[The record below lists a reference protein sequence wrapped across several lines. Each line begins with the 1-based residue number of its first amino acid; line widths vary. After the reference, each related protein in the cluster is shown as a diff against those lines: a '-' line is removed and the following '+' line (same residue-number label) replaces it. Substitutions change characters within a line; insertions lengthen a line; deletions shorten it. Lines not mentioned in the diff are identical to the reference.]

1 MGAVISAYR
10 KNVLCYKLLKDN
22 ARSVIQHIVC
32 HSKMYKYNFGT
43 NKNAVNPMAHLKKD
57 IFKVPGDSSLI
68 FKTSISVLDLKSSAE
83 RLELANF
90 PIGPSL

>member
-10 KNVLCYKLLKDN
+10 KKFLCYKLLKDN
-22 ARSVIQHIVC
+22 ALSVIQHTVC

-57 IFKVPGDSSLI
+57 IFKVR
-68 FKTSISVLDLKSSAE
+68 VLDLKSSAE

>member
-1 MGAVISAYR
+1 
-10 KNVLCYKLLKDN
+10 
-22 ARSVIQHIVC
+22 
-32 HSKMYKYNFGT
+32 
-43 NKNAVNPMAHLKKD
+43 MAHLKKD

-68 FKTSISVLDLKSSAE
+68 FKTSISVLDLKSIAE